1 LYNAKRELFLKR
13 EEDSLKILVVYNV
26 VEKIERG
33 ESHDIFAEQEIVLVE
48 RFISEALEEHGHTTA
63 AVPIRDDLWGPLKNY
78 DPNEWLIFNLCE
90 SFRNK
95 TYLEPYIISAFEHLG
110 FRYTGSDRRTLAN
123 CLNKARTKEILQ
135 AHGLPTASFQIFTP
149 WTIHRHLEFPLI
161 VKPVSEDAS
170 IGISSN
176 SVVHDERGL
185 RRQVRYIWE
194 SYHQP
199 ALAEE
204 FISGREFNVTILG
217 NESPRVLPLSEIS
230 FRHIQDPF
238 ARIVSFR
245 AKWVPTSP
253 EYIATPPTC
262 PARVSEAVKARIED
276 VARRAYQAM
285 GLRDYG
291 RVDIRLK
298 NGTPYVLEVN
308 PNADLSPDA
317 GIARAARVAG
327 MSYANLA
334 DEIVR
339 LSARRYRM
347 KGFARPRIITYEL
360 KARSVGSDGVY
371 SIPVSAL
378 LPTQRQSK
386 LKRAS
391 RLESQFGKSQPA
403 EDLRPTPVAGVA
415 A

>member
-1 LYNAKRELFLKR
+1 MN
-13 EEDSLKILVVYNV
+13 ILVVYNV
-26 VEKIERG
+26 VERVERG
-33 ESHDIFAEQEIVLVE
+33 KAEDIFAEQEIVFVE
-48 RFISEALEEHGHTTA
+48 RDIERALGEHGHTTV
-63 AVPIRDDLWGPLKNY
+63 AVPIRDDLWGPLAQY

-90 SFRNK
+90 SIRNK

-135 AHGLPTASFQIFTP
+135 AHGLPTAAYQVFTP
-149 WTIHRHLEFPLI
+149 WTIRRHLEFPLF

-170 IGISSN
+170 IGISAN
-176 SVVHDERGL
+176 SVVHDDRAL
-185 RRQVRYIWE
+185 RRQVRTIWE
-194 SYHQP
+194 LYHQP
-199 ALAEE
+199 ALVEE

-217 NESPRVLPLSEIS
+217 NESPRVLPLSEIN
-230 FRHIQDPF
+230 FRHIPDPF

-253 EYIATPPTC
+253 EFIKTPPTC
-262 PARVSEAVKARIED
+262 PARVAESVKLRIEE

-291 RVDIRLK
+291 RVDIRVK
-298 NGTPYVLEVN
+298 GGVPYVLEVN

-317 GIARAARVAG
+317 GIARAAGVAG
-327 MSYANLA
+327 MTYAELA
-334 DEIVR
+334 DEVVR
-339 LSARRYRM
+339 LAARRYRM
-347 KGFARPRIITYEL
+347 KGLARPRIVSYDL

-371 SIPVSAL
+371 SIPASAL
-378 LPTQRQSK
+378 LPTPRQSR
-386 LKRAS
+386 LKR
-391 RLESQFGKSQPA
+391 
-403 EDLRPTPVAGVA
+403 TPQVAGVA

>member
-1 LYNAKRELFLKR
+1 MLTRQLASGEKGTV
-13 EEDSLKILVVYNV
+13 LKILVVYNV
-26 VEKIERG
+26 VDEVERG
-33 ESHDIFAEQEIVLVE
+33 EADDIFAEQEIVLVE
-48 RFISEALEEHGHTTA
+48 RHIEAALAEHGHITA
-63 AVPIRDDLWGPLKNY
+63 SVPIRDDLWGPLKSF

-135 AHGLPTASFQIFTP
+135 AHGLPTAAFQIFTP
-149 WTIHRHLEFPLI
+149 WTIQRHLAFPLI
-161 VKPVSEDAS
+161 TKPVSEDAS
-170 IGISSN
+170 IGITAN
-176 SVVHDERGL
+176 SVVHDDRAL

-199 ALAEE
+199 ALVEE

-217 NESPRVLPLSEIS
+217 NDSPRVLPLSEIS
-230 FRHIQDPF
+230 FRHIEDPF

-245 AKWVPTSP
+245 AKWVPAST
-253 EYIATPPTC
+253 EYLATPPTC
-262 PARVSEAVKARIED
+262 PARVSVATKQRIED

-298 NGTPYVLEVN
+298 NGVPYVLEVN

-317 GIARAARVAG
+317 GIARAGRVAG

-339 LSARRYRM
+339 LAARRYRM
-347 KGFARPRIITYEL
+347 KGFARPRIISYEL

-378 LPTQRQSK
+378 LPPQRQSK
-386 LKRAS
+386 IKRV
-391 RLESQFGKSQPA
+391 PA
-403 EDLRPTPVAGVA
+403 HVAGVA